1 MSSSTS
7 LKDMYYVE
15 TAGLVAIPVRH
26 TSTQPKATSFR
37 DGKMN
42 ATQRK
47 ATEVTLH
54 FCARTTR
61 AHHRCRIC
69 RVRSMKPQVPS
80 GNIGR
85 ALQHD
90 QGTLGKQFLK
100 GFTEVSRIGGDG

>member
-47 ATEVTLH
+47 ATEVNSAFLCTH
-54 FCARTTR
+54 DART
-61 AHHRCRIC
+61 
-69 RVRSMKPQVPS
+69 PQMPNLS
-80 GNIGR
+80 RPLNETTS
-85 ALQHD
+85 ALRQYRPR
-90 QGTLGKQFLK
+90 FAA
-100 GFTEVSRIGGDG
+100 